1 MDTHIIERLNRA
13 LADKGLSISQISEHL
28 EIDRSV
34 LNKFLNGQ
42 RIPNIE
48 VIMKI
53 LEFLFPNEMDRYTI
67 LRGLVSSFKTIYP
80 LKVILDIARLNR
92 DEETV
97 TKAAEIIN
105 HTSKQ
110 KDREWADYYLLWQ
123 KYRAGKLDKAQYLE
137 ALISS
142 PIQSIELTAFKNLSL
157 CFYHYSITSQP
168 EIALEYCDKAR
179 QIIEELPPS
188 LLRKSYLSRYY
199 NYYGQIMMRANHLEK
214 TIMYLE
220 NSNKYVISYL
230 LKGFNLYNIGVI
242 DQYKDHKRSIELI
255 MEGQSI
261 MRELA
266 CYDPS
271 LQQLADYILK
281 ETIPLNKIIADD
293 FADINEEE
301 LLYPQSKIMYN
312 IKSNNI
318 EKARYLLDQLS
329 EEEKEDEYFL
339 LCAGMI
345 EKSIPL
351 LMKSLS
357 KFIEKYLINEA
368 ELPIRELLKLG
379 CDKTIID
386 SLINARLG
394 NNKVVVN

>member
-293 FADINEEE
+293 
-301 LLYPQSKIMYN
+301 
-312 IKSNNI
+312 
-318 EKARYLLDQLS
+318 
-329 EEEKEDEYFL
+329 
-339 LCAGMI
+339 
-345 EKSIPL
+345 
-351 LMKSLS
+351 
-357 KFIEKYLINEA
+357 
-368 ELPIRELLKLG
+368 
-379 CDKTIID
+379 
-386 SLINARLG
+386 
-394 NNKVVVN
+394 